1 MQIKTKTKTDTK
13 AESEF
18 DKQSLLHDYYI
29 ANLSRQLSILG
40 RKEVL
45 SGKAKFGVFGDGK
58 ELAQIAMAKHFKN
71 GDWRA
76 GYYRDQTFML
86 YAGLLN
92 PVEFFAQLYGD
103 TNMENN
109 PASSGRA
116 MNNHF
121 ATSAYSHEGKWRNL
135 MEQKNSSSDISPTA
149 GQMPRLLG
157 LAYASKLYRLNKHLK
172 QYSQFTNKGNEVAF
186 GTIGD
191 ASTSEGHFF
200 ETMNAA
206 GVIQVPMAVA
216 VWDDGYGI
224 SVPTEYQTTKL
235 SISEA
240 MKGFETDKN
249 NKGILIYKARGWNF
263 PELCQIFQ
271 EGIDRCRNDHMPV
284 LFHIS
289 EMTQPSGHTTSGSH
303 ERYKPAERLE
313 WERIFDPLKK
323 MKEWLLESQYTTN
336 QELNEI
342 EIRVVTEAKS
352 ALETAWGNYTRPGIE
367 EKIKLIQIIDQKTC
381 KCNKENEAIINR
393 LVGEIKQIQYPI
405 QKELMS
411 FARKIIRNVCYQC
424 IPKENLR
431 EKLSEFIEENIKD
444 GKEKYSSYL
453 YNETLCSALKVKEIK
468 PVFSENSKIINGR
481 EIIRDN
487 FSGLFGQY
495 PRLVIIGEDVGKI
508 GGVNQTYEGLQ
519 QQYGELRITDTGIRE
534 ASIVGQGLG
543 LALRGFRPIAEIQYF
558 DYLLY
563 ALQTISDDVATT
575 HWRTK
580 GNQIAPLIISTRGH
594 RLEGVWH
601 SGSPMSMLINSVRG
615 IYVCVPRNMT
625 QSAGFYNT
633 LLKGD
638 DPAIVIE
645 PLNAYRLK
653 ERCPDNLGYFTV
665 PLGIPEII
673 SEGTDITLVT
683 YGSCVRIAQ
692 KAVEELN
699 EFNISVELIDVQT
712 LIPFDIQHKI
722 LDSVKKTNRIIFF
735 DEDVPGGATAFMMQK
750 LLEEQGAFQYLDS
763 QPRTLSGREHRPAYS
778 TDGDYFSNPNTE
790 DVFELVYGIMH
801 EADPLKWP

>member
-1 MQIKTKTKTDTK
+1 MPFKTD
-13 AESEF
+13 SEF
-18 DKQSLLHDYYI
+18 NKQSLLHDYYI

-58 ELAQIAMAKHFKN
+58 ELAQIAMAKHFRN

-86 YAGLLN
+86 YSGLLN

-121 ATSAYSHEGKWRNL
+121 ATSNYNPEGKWLNL
-135 MEQKNSSSDISPTA
+135 SELKNSSADISPTG

-157 LAYASKLYRLNKHLK
+157 LAYASKLYRLNMELH
-172 QYSQFTNKGNEVAF
+172 QYSYFTDKGNEVAF

-206 GVIQVPMAVA
+206 GVLQVPMAIA

-224 SVPTEYQTTKL
+224 SVPVEYHTTKL

-240 MKGFETDKN
+240 MKGFETDID
-249 NKGILIYKARGWNF
+249 NKGILIMKAKGWNY
-263 PELCQIFQ
+263 PELCKIFR
-271 EGIDRCRNDHMPV
+271 EGIDRCRKDHMPV
-284 LFHIS
+284 LFHIT

-303 ERYKPAERLE
+303 ERYKPSERLE
-313 WERIFDPLKK
+313 WERMFDPLIK
-323 MKEWLLESQYTTN
+323 MKEWLLESRYTTN
-336 QELNEI
+336 TELIEI
-342 EIRVVTEAKS
+342 ENRTVTEVKMAM
-352 ALETAWGNYTRPGIE
+352 EIAWRNYTKPGTE
-367 EKIKLIQIIDQKTC
+367 EKQKLIQIIDQKICT
-381 KCNKENEAIINR
+381 CNKENEQKIFQ
-393 LVGEIKQIQYPI
+393 LVNEIRQIKYPI
-405 QKELMS
+405 IKDLMS
-411 FARKIIRNVCYQC
+411 CAKKIKRNVCYQC
-424 IPKENLR
+424 LYKENLH
-431 EKLSEFIEENIKD
+431 EKLSEWINENLKSGI
-444 GKEKYSSYL
+444 EKYSSKL
-453 YNETLCSALKVKEIK
+453 YVENNHSAIKVNECK
-468 PVFSENSKIINGR
+468 PQYSENSKMINGR

-487 FSGLFGQY
+487 FEYLFKQY
-495 PRLVIIGEDVGKI
+495 PLLVLLGEDVGKI

-519 QQYGELRITDTGIRE
+519 QKFGELRITDTGIRE
-534 ASIVGQGLG
+534 TTIVGQGLG
-543 LALRGFRPIAEIQYF
+543 LALRGFRPIVEIQYI

-563 ALQTISDDVATT
+563 TLQTLSDDVATT
-575 HWRTK
+575 HWRTR
-580 GNQIAPLIISTRGH
+580 GNQIAPLIITTRGH

-601 SGSPMSMLINSVRG
+601 SGSPMSMLINSLRG

-633 LLKGD
+633 LLKAD

-645 PLNAYRLK
+645 PLNAYRIK
-653 ERCPDNLGYFTV
+653 EYRPDNIGDYTV

-673 SEGTDITLVT
+673 TFGTDVTLVS
-683 YGSCVRIAQ
+683 YGSCIRIAE
-692 KAVEELN
+692 KAVEELS

-712 LIPFDIQHKI
+712 LIPFDIHHKI
-722 LDSVKKTNRIIFF
+722 LGSVKKTNRIIFF
-735 DEDVPGGATAFMMQK
+735 DEDVPGGATSYMMQK
-750 LLEEQGAFQYLDS
+750 VIEEQDAYHYLDS
-763 QPRTLSGREHRPAYS
+763 KPRTLTGREHRPSYS

-790 DVFELVYGIMH
+790 DVFDLVYSIMH
-801 EADPLKWP
+801 DVNPVKWP